1 MVPLRISTI
10 LASLST
16 SLDEDE
22 AEEDEVSVSMLPA
35 SVIL

>member
-16 SLDEDE
+16 NLDEDE
-22 AEEDEVSVSMLPA
+22 AEDEVSVSMLPA

>member
-10 LASLST
+10 LASLRT
-16 SLDEDE
+16 NPDEDE
-22 AEEDEVSVSMLPA
+22 AEEDEVSVGMLPA